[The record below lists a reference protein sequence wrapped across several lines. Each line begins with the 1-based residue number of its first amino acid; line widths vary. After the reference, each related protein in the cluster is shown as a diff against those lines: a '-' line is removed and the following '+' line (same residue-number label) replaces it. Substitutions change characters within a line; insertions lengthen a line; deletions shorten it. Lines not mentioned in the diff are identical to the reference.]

1 MRPGS
6 ALGPSHVNREPKE
19 RQMNRIL
26 GSLRTD
32 DGNCA
37 VCIEDRLDPP
47 ARDVWSALTD
57 PARLAEWLGEVEG
70 DLRPGGQFRALF
82 VASGWTGTGRIE
94 VCEPQERLL
103 VVTRDADDPGPE
115 FGHAIEVTLTADG
128 EGTLVAWEERGMP
141 PEYLAA
147 YGAGI
152 QVHVEDLASHL
163 AGGGRCDAEAR
174 FDELLPAYEDL
185 AAAVG

>member
-1 MRPGS
+1 
-6 ALGPSHVNREPKE
+6 
-19 RQMNRIL
+19 MNRIL
-26 GSLRTD
+26 GSLRAD
-32 DGNCA
+32 DGDGA
-37 VCIEDRLDPP
+37 VRMEDRLDSPVG
-47 ARDVWSALTD
+47 DVWSALTD
-57 PARLAEWLGEVEG
+57 PVRLADWLGEVEG
-70 DLRPGGQFRALF
+70 ELRPGGEFRALF

-103 VVTRDADDPGPE
+103 VATRDADDPGPE
-115 FGHAIEVTLTADG
+115 FEHAIEVTLAPDG
-128 EGTLVAWEERGMP
+128 EGTLVTWEERGMP
-141 PEYLAA
+141 LEYLAA

-163 AGGGRCDAEAR
+163 AGGGRCDAKAR